1 MPHHSSNQVSVPGVP
16 DVPDVP
22 GVPNV
27 PPGVPSVSDVPATT
41 MLHALDNIV
50 FLISS
55 MYICQRP

>member
-16 DVPDVP
+16 SVPDVP

-27 PPGVPSVSDVPATT
+27 PPGVPSVSDVPAT
-41 MLHALDNIV
+41 IV